1 MVQGSSIQCWFVVG
15 RVAMI
20 LILGDIIVI
29 NKGCHVSA
37 IQYVYVIYRSLPE
50 IHNKGHLLCSDGR
63 LGQQLPN
70 LEHLLSSQRQGTP
83 FVFGWKTWAPAA

>member
-1 MVQGSSIQCWFVVG
+1 MLMVQGSSIQCWFVVG

-20 LILGDIIVI
+20 LILGDINVI

-50 IHNKGHLLCSDGR
+50 IHR
-63 LGQQLPN
+63 LKLAN
-70 LEHLLSSQRQGTP
+70 FSRQKIDIP
-83 FVFGWKTWAPAA
+83 VSIA

>member
-1 MVQGSSIQCWFVVG
+1 MYENYNTVLMVQGSSIQCCSVMG

-50 IHNKGHLLCSDGR
+50 IHMCNEISCPD
-63 LGQQLPN
+63 
-70 LEHLLSSQRQGTP
+70 
-83 FVFGWKTWAPAA
+83 

>member
-1 MVQGSSIQCWFVVG
+1 MG

-50 IHNKGHLLCSDGR
+50 IHTPSS
-63 LGQQLPN
+63 GQVQLAGKN
-70 LEHLLSSQRQGTP
+70 LYLSAP
-83 FVFGWKTWAPAA
+83 FVGRTLYFFFGRAYIHVINTVNFFSH